1 MQKRNPFDEM
11 MGAAVLELLPLAKM
25 KSSGNAALIKKG
37 VLIMWKECK
46 ASLKPG
52 EGGGYILAVLLAVQP
67 LLASD
72 MELGSFNGRLK
83 AGIRL
88 LVAVIAALLGRY
100 LANRQKVEEKK
111 NGGAA

>member
-11 MGAAVLELLPLAKM
+11 MGAEVLEPPPLVKPKRA
-25 KSSGNAALIKKG
+25 GDAALIKKG
-37 VLIMWKECK
+37 VLMWKECK
-46 ASLKPG
+46 AGLRTE
-52 EGGGYILAVLLAVQP
+52 EGSGYILAVLLAVQP

-83 AGIRL
+83 AAIRL
-88 LVAVIAALLGRY
+88 LVAVIAAVLGRY
-100 LANRQKVEEKK
+100 LARRQKGEEKK